1 MGGYYSIIWNATS
14 ESSGLY
20 FIKLTC
26 CTPICGYI
34 NENKII
40 VEGVNLVK
48 RHTKPSQ
55 DNPQGG
61 IMEKE
66 APIDRSNVA
75 LMHKNK
81 VSRIGYKFLDNGKK
95 VRFLKNTKEVVD

>member
-1 MGGYYSIIWNATS
+1 MNIRKNDIVKVMCGNF
-14 ESSGLY
+14 SGKTGRV
-20 FIKLTC
+20 IKV
-26 CTPICGYI
+26 IN
-34 NENKII
+34 NENRII

-66 APIDRSNVA
+66 APINRSNVA
-75 LMHKNK
+75 LMYKNK

>member
-1 MGGYYSIIWNATS
+1 MNIRKNDIVKVMCGNF
-14 ESSGLY
+14 SGKTGRV
-20 FIKLTC
+20 IKV
-26 CTPICGYI
+26 I
-34 NENKII
+34 NKENKII

-48 RHTKPSQ
+48 RHTKPTQ

-66 APIDRSNVA
+66 APINRSNVA